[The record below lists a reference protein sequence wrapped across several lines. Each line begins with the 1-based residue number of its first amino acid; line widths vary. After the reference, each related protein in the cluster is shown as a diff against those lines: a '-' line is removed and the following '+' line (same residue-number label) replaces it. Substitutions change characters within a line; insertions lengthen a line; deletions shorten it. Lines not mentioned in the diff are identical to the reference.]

1 MRLYKCNIISWLLIW
16 RNNCCNFNNMFC
28 IQITTTTKV
37 SSRILLL
44 GGGELIM
51 WSTLLHWGVW
61 GCFWWILKFRPS
73 EIASDGFWEHRRLVA
88 ELLLHVEIGL
98 KSCFTCTSVYMC
110 NYISYSKCFGLLE
123 YHIIFLLKAWT
134 DY

>member
-1 MRLYKCNIISWLLIW
+1 MKKQPSY
-16 RNNCCNFNNMFC
+16 CCNFNNMFC

-44 GGGELIM
+44 GGRGIDHVKHTAPLGCV
-51 WSTLLHWGVW
+51 GVLTQE
-61 GCFWWILKFRPS
+61 ILKFRPS
-73 EIASDGFWEHRRLVA
+73 EIASDGFWDHRRLVA

-110 NYISYSKCFGLLE
+110 NYISYSKCFSLLE
-123 YHIIFLLKAWT
+123 YHIIFLLKA
-134 DY
+134 